1 MGGTRRE
8 WAGPMSARAWW
19 CPACSFGWAAL
30 VLLCADGAEAQGR
43 QADDSGLI
51 VGCAH
56 RLVGPSSAL
65 PPALTPRGARVVCT
79 VAFTVFI
86 AVALACGKRAG
97 DRRLDSQLEMEAALG
112 SGLRVGGMEQHNTQQ
127 LQAQVSQ
134 LQAQVSQLQA
144 QGDASPAQH
153 HAVGRFV
160 EGGEGLEAAGGQGKV
175 VQGVVVAQAQ
185 EVSVATTHAPDFDDV
200 RLAQRTE
207 P

>member
-1 MGGTRRE
+1 
-8 WAGPMSARAWW
+8 MSARAWW

-112 SGLRVGGMEQHNTQQ
+112 SGLRVGGMEQHNAQQ

-160 EGGEGLEAAGGQGKV
+160 EGGEGLEGAGGQGKV

>member
-1 MGGTRRE
+1 MVGGTWCK
-8 WAGPMSARAWW
+8 WAGPMFARAS
-19 CPACSFGWAAL
+19 CPACSFGSVAL
-30 VLLCADGAEAQGR
+30 VVMVCADGAEAQGR

-56 RLVGPSSAL
+56 CSSA
-65 PPALTPRGARVVCT
+65 PAPALTPRGARVVCT

-144 QGDASPAQH
+144 QGDASPGQH

-160 EGGEGLEAAGGQGKV
+160 EGGEGLEGAGAQGKAV
-175 VQGVVVAQAQ
+175 VQGVVVAH
-185 EVSVATTHAPDFDDV
+185 SVATTHVPDFDDV

>member
-1 MGGTRRE
+1 MF
-8 WAGPMSARAWW
+8 ARAS

-30 VLLCADGAEAQGR
+30 VLCADGAEAQGR

-56 RLVGPSSAL
+56 RLVRPSNTL

-112 SGLRVGGMEQHNTQQ
+112 SGLRVGGMEQHN
-127 LQAQVSQ
+127 AQQ

-144 QGDASPAQH
+144 QGDASPH

-160 EGGEGLEAAGGQGKV
+160 QPEGGEGLEAAGGQGKV
-175 VQGVVVAQAQ
+175 VQGVVVAAA
-185 EVSVATTHAPDFDDV
+185 VATVHAPDFDDV